1 MQYSNDKHGSKFLF
15 LIILILFAYLAAF
28 NFDIEAA
35 YLFTAQN
42 MFAFFR

>member
-1 MQYSNDKHGSKFLF
+1 MQFSDDKRGSKFLF

-35 YLFTAQN
+35 YLFTAKN
-42 MFAFFR
+42 MFGFFR